1 MSDPVTNVEIEDVLS
16 SIRRLVSN
24 TGEAA
29 KEQGQPSEKAQD
41 FRAERAAKPVDA
53 GMDRL
58 VLTPSLRVDSEA
70 ESVAGSDAAESA
82 EPAEDE
88 DDFAVNLTDA
98 SPVHAVSD
106 LPDAGEEAPFI
117 EAEDEDAPHLADV
130 TDLGRDAAL
139 SELLDTELSATELP
153 DADAD
158 AGPAPQEAQAMA
170 EAAEIAA
177 EDRATIDADAAWGA
191 PEGALQARI
200 AELEAAVATREED
213 WEPDGTTSEAYSGG
227 QVEALPWEDFNGSDD
242 LSELEVPA
250 DEAAEGEAMAEPM
263 ANPAPLGKDR
273 LQETEEPE
281 AAEPENVT
289 PEAAE
294 PDAVAEAR
302 EGRAK
307 EDALG
312 AEGDAILD
320 EEALRDLVAE
330 IVRDELQGA
339 LGERITRNVRKL
351 VRREIHRAMAIQ
363 DLE

>member
-29 KEQGQPSEKAQD
+29 EEQGQPSDKSQEPV
-41 FRAERAAKPVDA
+41 AERAAKPVDA
-53 GMDRL
+53 GLDRL
-58 VLTPSLRVDSEA
+58 VLTPSLRVDSAQEDA
-70 ESVAGSDAAESA
+70 SDAAPEETA
-82 EPAEDE
+82 DPAGDEP
-88 DDFAVNLTDA
+88 DFMVNLTDHN
-98 SPVHAVSD
+98 PVHAVSD
-106 LPDAGEEAPFI
+106 LPEAGEEAPFI
-117 EAEDEDAPHLADV
+117 EAVDEEPAHSADV
-130 TDLGRDAAL
+130 TDLGREASAA
-139 SELLDTELSATELP
+139 SGLP
-153 DADAD
+153 DA
-158 AGPAPQEAQAMA
+158 GPTPQEAQAMA
-170 EAAEIAA
+170 EAAEVAA

-242 LSELEVPA
+242 LSEVAAPK
-250 DEAAEGEAMAEPM
+250 DEAAEVEAMVEPM

-273 LQETEEPE
+273 LQETQAPE
-281 AAEPENVT
+281 AAEPEVSK
-289 PEAAE
+289 PEAAGAAAAAE
-294 PDAVAEAR
+294 TPDEIG
-302 EGRAK
+302 EERAK

-351 VRREIHRAMAIQ
+351 VRREIHRALAVQ

>member
-29 KEQGQPSEKAQD
+29 EEQGQPSEKSQD

-58 VLTPSLRVDSEA
+58 VLTPSLRVDSEP
-70 ESVAGSDAAESA
+70 ESVPGSDAAESA

-88 DDFAVNLTDA
+88 DDFAVSLTDA

-139 SELLDTELSATELP
+139 SELLETELSATELP
-153 DADAD
+153 DAD

-170 EAAEIAA
+170 EAAEVAA

-227 QVEALPWEDFNGSDD
+227 QVEALPWEDFNSSDD
-242 LSELEVPA
+242 LSEVEASA
-250 DEAAEGEAMAEPM
+250 DEAAEVEAMAEPM

-289 PEAAE
+289 QEAAE

-302 EGRAK
+302 EERAK

>member
-29 KEQGQPSEKAQD
+29 EEQGQPSERAQD
-41 FRAERAAKPVDA
+41 FNTERAAKPVDA

-70 ESVAGSDAAESA
+70 ESEAGSDAAESA

-88 DDFAVNLTDA
+88 GDFAVSLTEA
-98 SPVHAVSD
+98 NPVHAGSE

-130 TDLGRDAAL
+130 TELGRDAP
-139 SELLDTELSATELP
+139 LSAPEFS
-153 DADAD
+153 D

-170 EAAEIAA
+170 EAAEVAA

-227 QVEALPWEDFNGSDD
+227 QVDALPWEDFNGSDD
-242 LSELEVPA
+242 LSELDAPANASAEV
-250 DEAAEGEAMAEPM
+250 EERAEPM
-263 ANPAPLGKDR
+263 SSPAPLGKDR
-273 LQETEEPE
+273 LQETAEPE
-281 AAEPENVT
+281 AAEVESLA

-294 PDAVAEAR
+294 PDAVTEAR
-302 EGRAK
+302 EERAK

>member
-1 MSDPVTNVEIEDVLS
+1 MSDPVTNMEIEDVLS

-29 KEQGQPSEKAQD
+29 EEQGQPSEKSQD

-58 VLTPSLRVDSEA
+58 VLTPSLRVDSEP
-70 ESVAGSDAAESA
+70 ESGAGSDAAESA

-88 DDFAVNLTDA
+88 DDFAVSLTDA

-153 DADAD
+153 DADA
-158 AGPAPQEAQAMA
+158 GPAPQEAQAMA
-170 EAAEIAA
+170 EAAEVAA

-242 LSELEVPA
+242 LSEVAASA
-250 DEAAEGEAMAEPM
+250 DEAAEVEAMAEPM

-281 AAEPENVT
+281 AAETENVA

-302 EGRAK
+302 EERAK

>member
-16 SIRRLVSN
+16 SIRRHVSN

-29 KEQGQPSEKAQD
+29 EEQGQPSEKAQD

-58 VLTPSLRVDSEA
+58 VLTPSLRVDSEP
-70 ESVAGSDAAESA
+70 ENVPGSDAAESA

-88 DDFAVNLTDA
+88 DDFAVSLTDA

-153 DADAD
+153 DADA
-158 AGPAPQEAQAMA
+158 GPAPQEAQAMA
-170 EAAEIAA
+170 EAAEVAA
-177 EDRATIDADAAWGA
+177 EDRATIDADTAWGA

-200 AELEAAVATREED
+200 AELEVAVATREED

-242 LSELEVPA
+242 LSEVAASA
-250 DEAAEGEAMAEPM
+250 DEAAEVEAMAEPM

-281 AAEPENVT
+281 AAEPENDA

-294 PDAVAEAR
+294 PDAVTEAR
-302 EGRAK
+302 EERAK